1 MKPNKAKNPTNDLVD
16 IRSVQIDPTLSMEER
31 IKSYVEQIKNPYLFK
46 VGDTVVQVEYAN
58 NGRSIN
64 DNFLSLLISIYSNR
78 TN

>member
-16 IRSVQIDPTLSMEER
+16 IRSVQIDPTLPMEER

-64 DNFLSLLISIYSNR
+64 DNFLSLLISI
-78 TN
+78 